1 MHKRT
6 PAAVALIELA
16 RRKVNYKGGR
26 RFIKPDGTLNANALS
41 EAMEDAGY
49 HLPQPTIS
57 RLLQGKPSKDST
69 FKALA
74 GFFGVK
80 EAVAR
85 GEVTRIEA
93 PELSADA
100 LLFAETFDEMP
111 LSLRQFLTDVRD
123 AWVRLKNG
131 DPFLAEQVLDT
142 RKSA

>member
-1 MHKRT
+1 MHKLT
-6 PAAVALIELA
+6 PAANALMELA

-49 HLPQPTIS
+49 YLPQPTIS
-57 RLLQGKPSKDST
+57 RLLKGTPSNPKT
-69 FKALA
+69 VRALA

-80 EAVAR
+80 EAVVR
-85 GEVTRIEA
+85 GELSRIEA

-100 LLFAETFDEMP
+100 LMIGQSFDEMP

-131 DPFLAEQVLDT
+131 DPFLAEQVLDIQ
-142 RKSA
+142 KLA